1 MGTTERPGGSEQ
13 RRGNAPHRPYVA
25 PSVTY
30 LGTLRELTQGGTTGP
45 SDGVAGGAGGT
56 GSIGGTS

>member
-1 MGTTERPGGSEQ
+1 MPSTRVPGKPGETADVQPQSHYE
-13 RRGNAPHRPYVA
+13 A

-45 SDGVAGGAGGT
+45 TDAIGGAGGAG
-56 GSIGGTS
+56 SIQ